1 MKMSKLKNNK
11 GFVLVETLVAA
22 VFVMA
27 VFSVIYVNFY
37 PIMAEYERREAYDDV
52 DSKYSTYWI
61 KKIIQSGS
69 VSFDGTIASDIA
81 NNKYHRFQCDDI
93 AADDAT
99 ARKYCTDLFGA
110 FEVSKDNAGKLN
122 VYITSYKLGNRADM
136 TDKNN
141 FKGVV
146 EENAA
151 GEFTSGFQD
160 YVSFLPTYSKV
171 SSLNGACYRVL
182 VEFHHT
188 RNDNDY
194 WTYSNLEVIKGNER
208 CW

>member
-69 VSFDGTIASDIA
+69 VSFDGTIASDIN

-93 AADDAT
+93 AYDDVT
-99 ARKYCTDLFGA
+99 AKKYCTTLSDE
-110 FEVSKDNAGKLN
+110 FEVNRI
-122 VYITSYKLGNRADM
+122 YITSYKLGNRADM

-146 EENAA
+146 EENTA

>member
-69 VSFDGTIASDIA
+69 VSFDGTIASDIT

-93 AADDAT
+93 AYDDVT
-99 ARKYCTDLFGA
+99 AKKYCTTLSDE
-110 FEVSKDNAGKLN
+110 FEVNRI
-122 VYITSYKLGNRADM
+122 YITSYKLGNRADM

-146 EENAA
+146 EENTA